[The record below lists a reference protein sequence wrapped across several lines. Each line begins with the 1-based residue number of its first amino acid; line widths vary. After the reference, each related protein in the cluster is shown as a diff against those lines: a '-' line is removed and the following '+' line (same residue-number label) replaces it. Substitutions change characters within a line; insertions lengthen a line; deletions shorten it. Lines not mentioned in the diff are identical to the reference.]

1 MRLVIVE
8 YNKLIRDRI
17 PEIIKESGKTCEIE
31 TLSEAEYQ
39 KHLNQKLG
47 EELEEYL
54 SSQEVEELADLE
66 EVLRAI
72 LDFKGITYEE
82 FDRIRKD
89 KAEKRGA
96 FKKRLLLKKVD

>member
-1 MRLVIVE
+1 MVE

-17 PEIIKESGKTCEIE
+17 PEIIKESGKACEVE
-31 TLSEAEYQ
+31 TLSETEYE

-54 SSQEVEELADLE
+54 FSQEVEELADLE

-72 LDFKGITYEE
+72 LDLKGISYEE
-82 FDRIRKD
+82 FEQIRRE

>member
-1 MRLVIVE
+1 ME

-17 PEIIKESGKTCEIE
+17 PEIIQESGKTCEIE
-31 TLSEAEYQ
+31 TLSETEYE
-39 KHLNQKLG
+39 KHLDQKLG

-72 LDFKGITYEE
+72 LDFKGISYEE
-82 FDRIRKD
+82 FDQIRND
-89 KAEKRGA
+89 KAKKRGG